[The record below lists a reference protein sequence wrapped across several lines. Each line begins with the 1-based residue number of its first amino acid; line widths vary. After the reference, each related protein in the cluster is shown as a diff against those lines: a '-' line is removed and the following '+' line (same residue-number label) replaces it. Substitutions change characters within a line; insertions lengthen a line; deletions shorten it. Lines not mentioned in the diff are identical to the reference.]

1 MNKGFKKISIWL
13 VFFLIVLAISCMG
26 GDKRLP
32 SNQGPILSGETNNNR
47 DLIQFAYQNYAFA
60 CIAIANGNYEE
71 AEIYLKEALENDK
84 DSPYLLM
91 KSSQVLAKNGKMEEA
106 LPFAQKTVDLT
117 PDDQKAREFL
127 AKIYSRLKK
136 YDLAISQYRDILK
149 RDPGNK
155 EVRLHL
161 TTLFIRLKEYDTALD
176 ELSILINNEPEL
188 IIAHYYKGRINTELK
203 EYNSAKGAFLKA
215 LEIDSRFLPALID
228 LATLYSEIDK
238 VDMAVETYKKI
249 LLLYPTNTVARE
261 RLIALYYKTG
271 QEKLAEDN
279 MEEMKR
285 IFSPGDL
292 KRKRLGLIYL
302 RYGKL
307 NKSIQELKSIVS
319 AWPDDQEARYY
330 LGTAL
335 EENEDL
341 AEAYKNFDLLNPNTS
356 YFINARMHMAYILER
371 QEKPDEAINLLKETI
386 NNKRDNPRL
395 YLMLTSLY
403 EIKEEY
409 LNAMDILKEGLKYNE
424 RNTGLLYRLGVVLD
438 KLKRNE
444 ECLEQ
449 MQMVIKIDPKHAD
462 ALNYIGYTYA
472 DKGIYLD
479 RALELIERA
488 IRYKPNSG
496 YIIDSLGW
504 VYFRK
509 GQYDK
514 ALEELKR
521 AVELSPEDPTI
532 NEHLGDVYFKKKDY
546 GRALKIYKRALSIE
560 NADSERLNGKIKDV
574 MERLKGNGP

>member
-13 VFFLIVLAISCMG
+13 VFFLIVLAISCTG

-32 SNQGPILSGETNNNR
+32 SNQGPILSGETDSNR

-91 KSSQVLAKNGKMEEA
+91 KSSQVLVKNGKMEEA
-106 LPFAQKTVDLT
+106 LLFAQKTVDLT
-117 PDDQKAREFL
+117 PDDLEAREFL

-136 YDLAISQYRDILK
+136 YDLAISQYREILK

-161 TTLFIRLKEYDTALD
+161 TALFIRLKEYGPALD
-176 ELSILINNEPEL
+176 ELSILIKNEPEL
-188 IIAHYYKGRINTELK
+188 IIAHYYKGRINMELK
-203 EYNSAKGAFLKA
+203 EYNSAKEAFLNA
-215 LEIDSRFLPALID
+215 LEIDSRFLPAFID
-228 LATLYSEIDK
+228 LAALYSEIDK
-238 VDMAVETYKKI
+238 VDMAIETYKKV
-249 LLLYPTNTVARE
+249 LLLYPTNTIARE

-285 IFSPGDL
+285 IFGPGDL
-292 KRKRLGLIYL
+292 KRKRLGLLYL

-330 LGTAL
+330 LGAAL
-335 EENEDL
+335 EENGDL
-341 AEAYKNFDLLNPNTS
+341 AEAYKNFDLLNPNSS
-356 YFINARMHMAYILER
+356 YFINARMHMAYVLER
-371 QEKPDEAINLLKETI
+371 QEKPDEAINLLKESI
-386 NNKRDNPRL
+386 NHKRDNPRL
-395 YLMLTSLY
+395 YLMLTSFY
-403 EIKEEY
+403 EIKKEY

-424 RNTGLLYRLGVVLD
+424 RNTDLLYRLGIVLD

-449 MQMVIKIDPKHAD
+449 MQMVIEIDPKHAD

-479 RALELIERA
+479 KALELIERA

-521 AVELSPEDPTI
+521 AVELSPEDSTI
-532 NEHLGDVYFKKKDY
+532 NEHLGDVYFKKRDY
-546 GRALKIYKRALSIE
+546 GKALKIYKRALSIE
-560 NADSERLNGKIKDV
+560 NADNERLNGKIKDV

>member
-60 CIAIANGNYEE
+60 CIAIANGDYEE

-127 AKIYSRLKK
+127 AKIYFRLKK

-188 IIAHYYKGRINTELK
+188 VIAHYYKGRINTELK

-319 AWPDDQEARYY
+319 AWPDDQEAKYY
-330 LGTAL
+330 LGSAL
-335 EENEDL
+335 EENGDL

-386 NNKRDNPRL
+386 NHKRDNPRL

-504 VYFRK
+504 VYYRK

-546 GRALKIYKRALSIE
+546 ERALKIYKRALSIE
-560 NADSERLNGKIKDV
+560 NADNERLNGKIKDV